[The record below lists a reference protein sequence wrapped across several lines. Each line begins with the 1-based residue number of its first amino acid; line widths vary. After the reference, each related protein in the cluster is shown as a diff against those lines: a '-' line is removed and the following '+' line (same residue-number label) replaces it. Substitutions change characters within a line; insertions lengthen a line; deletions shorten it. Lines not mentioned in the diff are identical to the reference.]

1 MLRNRVD
8 REARREAAGGSAAR
22 RHDPAPIGGYPAAM
36 FRRPTRRLTLRDLIR
51 ARVRRLLIVGPL
63 YAGLLLSG
71 ALDPVREPLV
81 ARLNAE
87 LTLLAAHLP
96 KAGAAERPRAVAEAE
111 RGCAPVTRGTAGG
124 IVFHRAEGCAPN

>member
-1 MLRNRVD
+1 
-8 REARREAAGGSAAR
+8 
-22 RHDPAPIGGYPAAM
+22 M

-71 ALDPVREPLV
+71 ALEPVRGPLL
-81 ARLNAE
+81 ARLDAE
-87 LTLLAAHLP
+87 LTRLAAHLP
-96 KAGAAERPRAVAEAE
+96 KAGTTGRPRALAEAD
-111 RGCAPVTRGTAGG
+111 RGCAPVTRGTRGG